1 MRINLLSKR
10 YAQAVFDLAGEFKL
24 IDRVNADLLLV
35 GQVLAENRQLKTVI
49 NNPVIDTYK
58 KVKILEL
65 IFKKEV
71 SELTMRF
78 IVLITKKGRESYIS
92 TVCEAYHDIYQA
104 YKNILSVEITT
115 AVQLNDQL
123 KKEVIAKMK
132 KATDMEID
140 LLEKVKDDIVGGFVL
155 KFKDYKYDTSI
166 INELNKLREVFS
178 HHHYI
183 KKF

>member
-1 MRINLLSKR
+1 MRINLLSRR

-24 IDRVNADLLLV
+24 VDRVNTDLLLV
-35 GQVLAENRQLKTVI
+35 GKVFAENRQLKTVI

-65 IFKKEV
+65 LLKKEV
-71 SELTMRF
+71 SDLTLRF
-78 IVLITKKGRESYIS
+78 IILITKKGRESYIT

-104 YKNILSVEITT
+104 YKNILDVEITT
-115 AVQLNDQL
+115 AIQINSEL
-123 KKEVIAKMK
+123 KKEVILKME
-132 KATDMEID
+132 KATNMKVDLQEKID
-140 LLEKVKDDIVGGFVL
+140 EGIVGGFVL
-155 KFKDYKYDTSI
+155 KFKDYKYDSSI

-178 HHHYI
+178 HHQYI